1 MFFIKLLMEFKKE
14 IITNVSSEIKS
25 LFSQNINSL
34 VNIAVN
40 ERLEKEKEKFYEK
53 LNVCQEIFPNP
64 MEQGIFRFCGCC
76 NECTLKHFDDN
87 GISNAKSRKQQRIDS
102 STNLIK
108 KDIELL
114 NDEYLLLCTME
125 PSTGPCLNK
134 SAWVIS
140 NYGRVYYF
148 NVNHMGGQLQ
158 TNLCDPRLSREQFSP
173 LMKHTEP
180 LPVNQEYLKILTLFE
195 LHVYH
200 RGNNSWYY
208 NDHLINQ
215 LMDIYREYHP
225 KATEI
230 FTIEQKTLK
239 LKDKEIEI
247 KSLEDNYLKRYEK
260 LSKKEDELIKKE
272 IKLENDIKV
281 HKEKI
286 KNLFKRENDVKLKET
301 IHSCKTELLQSAMG
315 LNDIIS
321 IIPWPEDDDYD
332 LIQTK
337 INDVIHIMN
346 KI

>member
-1 MFFIKLLMEFKKE
+1 MEFKKE

-53 LNVCQEIFPNP
+53 LNVCQEEFL
-64 MEQGIFRFCGCC
+64 ETKGTGLFRYCGECEYC
-76 NECTLKHFDDN
+76 QKNYLIDNESVNHP
-87 GISNAKSRKQQRIDS
+87 S
-102 STNLIK
+102 SSKAYLNNLIK
-108 KDIELL
+108 NKIKESNLYD
-114 NDEYLLLCTME
+114 NEYLFMCSCE
-125 PSTGPCLNK
+125 PKNYSGGHTY
-134 SAWVIS
+134 SHYVIS
-140 NYGRVYYF
+140 NYGRSINLHNNQGSIQLYTDQKYDIILNREYF
-148 NVNHMGGQLQ
+148 RVLRSLKLYNNNFDSL
-158 TNLCDPRLSREQFSP
+158 QFS
-173 LMKHTEP
+173 
-180 LPVNQEYLKILTLFE
+180 I
-195 LHVYH
+195 
-200 RGNNSWYY
+200 
-208 NDHLINQ
+208 I
-215 LMDIYREYHP
+215 MDTYQEYHP